1 MVGDFG
7 GVAVRTG
14 TRWRRSRGNGN
25 TVANHERVVA
35 DEDLLDE
42 EPHDPLPL
50 HDVERLGRRPQ
61 ARQKRRERSARRRCA
76 ARSRV
81 CSTSAF
87 SSCRSVCSR

>member
-1 MVGDFG
+1 M
-7 GVAVRTG
+7 AVRSG

-25 TVANHERVVA
+25 AVANHDRVVA

-42 EPHDPLPL
+42 EPHDPLPFQ
-50 HDVERLGRRPQ
+50 DVERLGRRPQ
-61 ARQKRRERSARRRCA
+61 ARQKRREGFSETQMA

-87 SSCRSVCSR
+87 NSCRSVCSR